1 MTKKTVKVFPAVMKW
16 ARTTY
21 MAGKL
26 KEEAARMLKLSVEEL
41 DKLELEENEISVAQL
56 NRLSEKYRRSV
67 TVLMLKTPPKSQ
79 EPPKFRKINNFEDL
93 EFDKKTFAAIRQAQ
107 EIQSRAEFLFEGK
120 TNDFLLS
127 LKRNSNSVD
136 SLVGIILGELNI
148 DEKIRFQGK
157 DSKDQFKIWK
167 RLLETKGIIV
177 LIHKFPLSDARAFTL
192 FNKVAPIIVLNNS
205 DSDNGMVFSLF
216 HELTHIALGH
226 TDIDYEM
233 DLGSK
238 YRKYDEYFCN
248 QVSARCLIPKNLLI
262 DNIGMR
268 DKFNEDLVQELAH
281 KFKVSKSVIWIRLKE
296 IGLIGNTEINK
307 VRNTLS
313 KFEGYNKKEKK
324 PTGGGKN
331 THLYI
336 TLNRKSEFFI
346 SAVFA
351 AYNLRRISY
360 FDVLDYIGI
369 TSNTLPKLQKLIYA

>member
-26 KEEAARMLKLSVEEL
+26 KDEAARMLKLSVEEL
-41 DKLELEENEISVAQL
+41 DKLESQENYITVPKL
-56 NRLSEKYRRSV
+56 NRLSEKYHRPV

-79 EPPKFRKINNFEDL
+79 EPPKFRKIDNFEEL

-107 EIQSRAEFLFEGK
+107 EIQNRAEFLFEEK
-120 TNDFLLS
+120 TNEFLIS
-127 LKRNSNSVD
+127 LKRNSDSVD
-136 SLVGIILGELNI
+136 SLVKTVLRELQI
-148 DEKIRFQGK
+148 DEKTRFQGK

-167 RLLETKGIIV
+167 RLLEIKSIIV
-177 LIHKFPLSDARAFTL
+177 LIHKFPLSDTRAFTL
-192 FNKVAPIIVLNNS
+192 YNKVAPVIVLNNS

-216 HELTHIALGH
+216 HELAHLALGH
-226 TDIDYEM
+226 TDVDYEM
-233 DLGSK
+233 DLGAK
-238 YRKYDEYFCN
+238 QKKYDEYFCN
-248 QVSARCLIPKNLLI
+248 QVAARCLVPKDLLI
-262 DNIGMR
+262 NVVGMR
-268 DKFNEDLVQELAH
+268 NNFNDDLVQELAH
-281 KFKVSKSVIWIRLKE
+281 KFKVSKSVVWIRLKE
-296 IGLIGNTEINK
+296 IGLIGEAEISK

-331 THLYI
+331 THLYV

-346 SAVFA
+346 SEVFA

-369 TSNTLPKLQKLIYA
+369 TSNTLPKLQKLIYT